1 MLYDLRKTIDAK
13 SARIRLEH
21 LISRGAVIEMTERRP
36 QRSLRQNAYLHL
48 ILAYFAA
55 ETGNTLEWVKQQY
68 YKRTCNPDLFIAR
81 REDDL
86 LGSVTYVRSSAD
98 LSTEEM
104 SRSIERFR
112 NWAAAAAGIYIPE
125 PDRQDE
131 VLEMQREVERYR
143 NYLY

>member
-36 QRSLRQNAYLHL
+36 QRSLRQNAYPHL

-55 ETGNTLEWVKQQY
+55 ETGNPHEWVKQPY

-112 NWAAAAAGIYIPE
+112 NGAAAAAGIYMPA
-125 PDRQDE
+125 PDREDE

-143 NYLY
+143 I

>member
-86 LGSVTYVRSSAD
+86 LGSITYVRSSAD

-125 PDRQDE
+125 TDRQDE

-143 NYLY
+143 NYL

>member
-1 MLYDLRKTIDAK
+1 
-13 SARIRLEH
+13 
-21 LISRGAVIEMTERRP
+21 MTERRP

-143 NYLY
+143 NYL